1 MSSPSTASLSALATD
16 ESAQPVL
23 GSVGV
28 GGEVEVE
35 EEEDL
40 YYDQPPPGPSLGE
53 RHQAHN
59 TRRPLTAEQ
68 KAEAARCL
76 RSTTLFK
83 FCSDES
89 IVKVVEHM
97 TREPFSEGE
106 VLLEQGDPQTRVFLI
121 TQGSVSRLRYLNEQ
135 LHQVET
141 VGGEN
146 HRGMFGALHVLRE
159 EPTYATALTETD
171 GVAFTLESG
180 KLNKLVEADPSIAK
194 EMLYSLSK
202 EVFRMSKLRTP
213 LLEQDPKPN
222 SFFGSTLGAVIESY
236 YRSGFNSWLN
246 AKLTGKPPA
255 SMFPMFHVQIP
266 TRVLYINGF
275 KTIRSTLNDY
285 VNPADYAN
293 PTAVRLGS
301 ALVPGLMMTPV
312 SSLLEACNA
321 EANKEP
327 LSRRWMRGMVPRG
340 GREMIFGIGINQLS
354 DACEERVTFQNAFA
368 RTAAGSMMAGV
379 MAGYLSHIP
388 HNVSTLKLLQP
399 HLGYREIFTTMVDA
413 NLHRT
418 PREFV
423 PEARRTLATV
433 LTFLLPKGCL
443 IRTAQICGSFMI
455 INGTIHMCAATAT
468 GVPVTPVEA
477 DIPPQTVSRQDAVR

>member
-1 MSSPSTASLSALATD
+1 MDASPSI
-16 ESAQPVL
+16 
-23 GSVGV
+23 
-28 GGEVEVE
+28 
-35 EEEDL
+35 EEEDNENEEI
-40 YYDQPPPGPSLGE
+40 YEQPPPGPSLGE
-53 RHQAHN
+53 RHVVDEDEP
-59 TRRPLTAEQ
+59 TTLTAEQ
-68 KAEAARCL
+68 EAEAGRCL
-76 RSTTLFK
+76 RSATLFQ

-89 IVKVVEHM
+89 IQKVVKHM
-97 TREPFSEGE
+97 RREQFSEGE
-106 VLLEQGDPQTRVFLI
+106 VLLEQGDPQSRVFLI

-171 GVAFTLESG
+171 GVAYTLESA
-180 KLNKLVEADPSIAK
+180 KLNKIIEKDPAIAK

-222 SFFGSTLGAVIESY
+222 SVLGSTLGAVIESY
-236 YRSGFNSWLN
+236 YRSGLNSWLN

-255 SMFPMFHVQIP
+255 SMFPLFHVQIP
-266 TRVLYINGF
+266 TRVVYINGF
-275 KTIRSTLNDY
+275 KTIRSALNDN
-285 VNPADYAN
+285 VNPADFSN

-301 ALVPGLMMTPV
+301 ALVPGIMMTPV

-321 EANKEP
+321 EANTEP
-327 LSRRWMRGMVPRG
+327 LSRRWMRGMVPRA

-368 RTAAGSMMAGV
+368 RTAAGSIMAGV
-379 MAGYLSHIP
+379 IAGYLSHIP

-399 HLGYREIFTTMVDA
+399 HLTYGEIFTAMVDG

-418 PREFV
+418 SREFL
-423 PEARRTLATV
+423 PEARRTMATM
-433 LTFLLPKGCL
+433 LTFLMPKGCL

-455 INGTIHMCAATAT
+455 INGTIHVAASTAT
-468 GVPVTPVEA
+468 GVPVAPVEA
-477 DIPPQTVSRQDAVR
+477 DIPPQAVSHR